1 MSPRKERPDPRAEAV
16 VVLKLLSEATE
27 ELGTL
32 DMMKLLGRENVVGV
46 MAGEDELLRREL
58 ISKRWVDDEKRPPLM
73 HNGTEIKFG
82 AYRYRLTAAGWD
94 EVKAIEKREG
104 K

>member
-1 MSPRKERPDPRAEAV
+1 MSRRKDPPDAAAEAV

-32 DMMKLLGRENVVGV
+32 DMTKLLGRENIVGV
-46 MAGEDELLRREL
+46 MAGEDELLRRGL
-58 ISKRWVDDEKRPPLM
+58 VSRRWVDDEVRSPLM
-73 HNGTEIKFG
+73 LMGTEIKFG
-82 AYRYRLTAAGWD
+82 AHLYRLTAAGWD
-94 EVKAIEKREG
+94 EMKVIEKGEG